1 MHNSMLISAI
11 RGREGLLLVFSGR
24 GSQMIGEVTDS
35 ELKMCIDR
43 DVDLRLA
50 SRAWSSWQNSARV
63 FKKLQ
68 NKKHICR
75 QKV

>member
-35 ELKMCIDR
+35 ELKMS
-43 DVDLRLA
+43 LA
-50 SRAWSSWQNSARV
+50 APSSGQVQSSFGLIGERS
-63 FKKLQ
+63 K
-68 NKKHICR
+68 
-75 QKV
+75 